1 MTPGDAILTAIFLPL
16 VGAVFIVL
24 LGSRPNLREA
34 VTLGTAGLLFLT
46 VVSLIPAVL
55 AGDRPATE
63 PFQAI
68 PNFPL
73 VFVVEPLGMVF
84 ATIASSLWI
93 LTSIYSIGYM
103 RGNDEHNQTRFYVS
117 FAIALSSTMGIAF
130 SGNLFTLFVF
140 YEVLTLSTYPLVTH
154 HGDSAAK
161 QGGRTYVGLLLS
173 TSIGFLLVAILW
185 TWVLTGTI
193 DFTNGGI
200 LTGKVDGAMAAVLL
214 FLYMYGIGKAALMPI
229 HRWLP
234 AAMVAPTPVSA
245 LLHAVAVVKAGVFC
259 VVKVIVYIFGLDFL
273 SETGANQWLIYMAA
287 FTLLSASLIAM
298 RKDNLKARLAYSTV
312 SQLSYV
318 ILGAALAT
326 PLAAIGAGMHIAMHA
341 FGKITLFF
349 CAGAIYTALHKTEIS
364 DMRGIGR
371 QMPITMAA
379 FFIGALS
386 VTGLPP
392 LGGAWSKWYM
402 MLGAAET
409 GELLIVGVF
418 IVSSLLNVAYLMPI
432 VAAAFFQPDGD
443 PAAQSVG
450 AAAAPTGIK
459 EAPLPC
465 LIPLCLTALGCIAL
479 FFFADQ
485 IYAFLTPIAA
495 KPG

>member
-130 SGNLFTLFVF
+130 SGNLLTLFVF

-371 QMPITMAA
+371 QMPVTMAA